1 MNRSEV
7 ALKEDFLKVFCSK
20 QRKEKLKKDLLQAGI
35 ERNVDS
41 FVSTV
46 VLVSVLVSLSISSIV
61 SLLMGVILFPFAFA
75 FVFFTAYFLGI
86 SFYPNRL
93 KKIRAKKIEAELPLI
108 LRTMAIEINVNLPF
122 EKVLENAATN
132 SFGECGKEL
141 KIVLLDV
148 HVAGVSVQSA
158 LNGFGERVDSVYLK
172 RCIRHI
178 ISVYEQG
185 KSNDSMAGD
194 PLKAVA
200 QEQLSKQKSE
210 MMEYNGRLVV
220 FSLVFIAVSAIVPA
234 LFQAFIIV
242 GSNFLYLSF
251 TPIQALLIPTV
262 VFPLIDLVVLVFIR
276 SKTPVFMK

>member
-1 MNRSEV
+1 MSGLEV
-7 ALKEDFLKVFCSK
+7 ALKNGFLKVFCSA

-35 ERNVDS
+35 DSSVDS
-41 FVSTV
+41 FVSAV
-46 VLVSVLVSLSISSIV
+46 ILVAVLVSLFVSSVVSLWLSIV
-61 SLLMGVILFPFAFA
+61 FFPVVFSLLFFA
-75 FVFFTAYFLGI
+75 VYFFGL

-93 KKIRAKKIEAELPLI
+93 KKIRGKKIESELPLL

-122 EKVLENAATN
+122 EKVLENAAN
-132 SFGECGKEL
+132 PSFGEAGKEMG
-141 KIVLLDV
+141 IVLLDIR
-148 HVAGVSVQSA
+148 VAGASVQSA

-172 RCIRHI
+172 RCVRHM

-185 KSNDSMAGD
+185 KPDEGTAGE

-210 MMEYNGRLVV
+210 MTEYNGRLVV

-251 TPIQALLIPTV
+251 TPMQALLIPAV
-262 VFPLIDLVVLVFIR
+262 VFPLIDLGVLCFIR